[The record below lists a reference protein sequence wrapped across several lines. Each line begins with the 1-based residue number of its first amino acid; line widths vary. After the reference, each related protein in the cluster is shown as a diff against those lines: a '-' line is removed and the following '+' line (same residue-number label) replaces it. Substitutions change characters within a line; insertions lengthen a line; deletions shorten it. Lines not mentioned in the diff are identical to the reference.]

1 MDSGTRG
8 SSAQM
13 ARTTA
18 TAPPSIT
25 ARGRRQQALPEL
37 DQSRFRLKPGGL
49 GKERARI
56 LGEFQKYL
64 DFYHSNF
71 LGYQIN
77 QDLSDVGSDL
87 VKMLG
92 VHTNNI
98 GDPFK
103 DGNLRTHTKHMERA
117 VLAYYADLWGI
128 RPHDEKDPESAW
140 GYVLSMGSSEGNIY
154 GLLNARDFVSGK
166 YLLME
171 RMEPDSQIPRMAMAQ
186 AEPVGDNP
194 NATAPVIFFSQDSHY
209 SVAKSAHTLG
219 IPTFGEMGN
228 DPARDYRQDAKAVM
242 GTEAWPT
249 EVPSHPDGDIDLDKL
264 TAAVD
269 YFARKGHPVVV
280 VLNLGTTFKGAYDDV
295 EAAVRKLGEVFE
307 ERGLY
312 DRRFRVRRGGKEEEI
327 TRDGFWIH
335 VDGALGAN
343 YVPFLAKAGIE
354 VPEFDFRLSRPG
366 VSSIVASG
374 HKYPGC
380 PWPCGVFMTRRRL
393 QLQPPPMAEYVG
405 SPDTTFAGSR
415 NGFSAAV
422 LWNFFAKHS
431 HEQQTEMAE
440 GCHDMA
446 EYTLKRLRKK
456 VEPRL
461 EKRGWDPLESELT
474 GHSLSVR
481 FRAPVESII
490 RKYSL
495 ATVTVPAGG
504 QQVKTYVHLFTMPHV
519 TKKLIDQLITD
530 LSRDDAF
537 PKTAVRPIAP
547 QALIPAQYTP
557 EEETGVL
564 HAVAMT
570 DRGFS

>member
-1 MDSGTRG
+1 MDSGTRD

-13 ARTTA
+13 TRSTV
-18 TAPPSIT
+18 TAPSI
-25 ARGRRQQALPEL
+25 AGRRQQALPEL
-37 DQSRFRLKPGGL
+37 DQSRFKLKPAGL
-49 GKERARI
+49 GKERVRI

-64 DFYHSNF
+64 DFYHRNF
-71 LGYQIN
+71 LGYQVN
-77 QDLSDVGSDL
+77 QNLSDVSSDL
-87 VKMLG
+87 VKLLG

-128 RPHDEKDPESAW
+128 RPHDERDPESAW

-154 GLLNARDFVSGK
+154 GLLNARDFVSGR
-166 YLLME
+166 YLLLEPKE
-171 RMEPDSQIPRMAMAQ
+171 RDSQVPQLAMAQ
-186 AEPVGDNP
+186 AEPVDDNP

-219 IPTFGEMGN
+219 IPTFGEVGN
-228 DPARDYRQDAKAVM
+228 DPARDYRKDAMRVM
-242 GTEAWPT
+242 GTEVWPT
-249 EVPSHPDGDIDLDKL
+249 EVPSNRDGDINLDTL
-264 TAAVD
+264 AAAVD
-269 YFARKGHPVVV
+269 YFAEKGHPVVI

-295 EAAVRKLGEVFE
+295 AGAVRKLGEVFRS
-307 ERGLY
+307 RGLY
-312 DRRFRVRRGGKEEEI
+312 DREFTVRRGGKEETI

-393 QLQPPPMAEYVG
+393 QLQPPPMADYVG

-422 LWNFFAKHS
+422 LWNFLAKHS
-431 HEQQTEMAE
+431 HERQTEMAKD
-440 GCHDMA
+440 CHDMA
-446 EYTLKRLRKK
+446 EYTLKRLAKK
-456 VEPRL
+456 VAPKL
-461 EKRGWDPLESELT
+461 EKRGWDPLECALT
-474 GHSLSVR
+474 GHTLSVR
-481 FRAPVESII
+481 FRAPDESII

-504 QQVKTYVHLFTMPHV
+504 RQVKTYVHLFTMPHV
-519 TKKLIDQLITD
+519 TKKLIDQLISD
-530 LSRDDAF
+530 LTRDDAF
-537 PKTAVRPIAP
+537 PKSAVRPIAAE
-547 QALIPAQYTP
+547 ALIPAQYTP
-557 EEETGVL
+557 VEEEAEVL

-570 DRGFS
+570 DRGFA